1 MGRSKRRTDPAIL
14 RWFGALFFLLLFVQN
29 NWASE
34 FPEYD
39 IKAAYLF
46 NFSKFVEW
54 PPHAFSNPG
63 APLVIGILG
72 SDPFDGTLDRITQGE
87 VVHGHRLVVRHC
99 RTLGEIKGC
108 HIVFIP
114 KAEAARVGEA
124 LAAVRGSGA
133 LTVGDSDHFVSQGG
147 MIGFV
152 LVGKTVRFQINVGVA
167 QQEALAISS
176 RLLKLGI

>member
-1 MGRSKRRTDPAIL
+1 MKLDKRGTRLASL
-14 RWFGALFFLLLFVQN
+14 RWPLVLLLLLLVPN

-34 FPEYD
+34 LPEYD

-46 NFSKFVEW
+46 NFAKFVEW
-54 PPHAFSNPG
+54 PPRVFASPS

-72 SDPFDGTLDRITQGE
+72 EDPFRGRLDRITQGE
-87 VVHGHRLVVRHC
+87 VVHGHKLSVRHC
-99 RTLGEIKGC
+99 RTLAELKGC

-114 KAEAARVGEA
+114 KGESDRVREA
-124 LAAVRGSGA
+124 LAAVRGGGV
-133 LTVGDSDHFVSQGG
+133 LTVSDADEFVSRGG

-152 LVGKTVRFQINVGVA
+152 MAGKTVRFQINAGVA

-176 RLLKLGI
+176 RLLHLGI

>member
-1 MGRSKRRTDPAIL
+1 MDRPRKKADLAIL
-14 RWFGALFFLLLFVQN
+14 RWFGALCFLLLFVRN

-34 FPEYD
+34 LPEYD

-54 PPHAFSNPG
+54 PPHAFSSPS

-72 SDPFDGTLDRITQGE
+72 SDPFGGTLDRITQGE
-87 VVHGHRLVVRHC
+87 VVHGHKLVVRHC
-99 RTLGEIKGC
+99 RTIGDIKGC

-114 KAEAARVGEA
+114 KTESGRVGEA

-133 LTVGDSDHFVSQGG
+133 LTVGDSDHFVTQGG

-152 LVGKTVRFQINVGVA
+152 LAGKTVRFQINAGVA
-167 QQEALAISS
+167 RREALAISS